1 MTTNNMATLQA
12 HLFDV
17 LQGVKEGKIDVERAN
32 AVCAVSQQL
41 INTVKAESD
50 FGHRTG
56 LAVSSSMIEVKT
68 PSPVAIAAAE
78 AARATGQV
86 VRSGLISTEPA
97 APPLPAPT
105 AAQPLAAPT
114 TAAPASVTR
123 THTERGTVIERE
135 GNRTR
140 HILK

>member
-1 MTTNNMATLQA
+1 MKTMDDLRSVI
-12 HLFDV
+12 FDTINDV
-17 LQGVKEGKIDVERAN
+17 RKSKIDAATARAISDLAQN
-32 AVCAVSQQL
+32 V
-41 INTVKAESD
+41 INSAKAEAD
-50 FGHRTG
+50 Y
-56 LAVSSSMIEVKT
+56 
-68 PSPVAIAAAE
+68 
-78 AARATGQV
+78 ARATGQV

-105 AAQPLAAPT
+105 AAHPLAAPT
-114 TAAPASVTR
+114 AAAPTSVTR

>member
-1 MTTNNMATLQA
+1 MKTMDDLRSVI
-12 HLFDV
+12 FDTIDDV
-17 LQGVKEGKIDVERAN
+17 RKSKIDAATARAISDLAQN
-32 AVCAVSQQL
+32 V
-41 INTVKAESD
+41 INSAKAEAD
-50 FGHRTG
+50 Y
-56 LAVSSSMIEVKT
+56 
-68 PSPVAIAAAE
+68 
-78 AARATGQV
+78 ARATGQV

-114 TAAPASVTR
+114 AAAPASVTR
-123 THTERGTVIERE
+123 THTDRGTVIERE

>member
-1 MTTNNMATLQA
+1 MKTMDDLRSVI
-12 HLFDV
+12 FDTIDDV
-17 LQGVKEGKIDVERAN
+17 RKSKIDAATARAISDLAQN
-32 AVCAVSQQL
+32 V
-41 INTVKAESD
+41 INSAKAEAD
-50 FGHRTG
+50 Y
-56 LAVSSSMIEVKT
+56 
-68 PSPVAIAAAE
+68 
-78 AARATGQV
+78 ARATGQV

-114 TAAPASVTR
+114 AAAPASVTR

>member
-1 MTTNNMATLQA
+1 MKTMDDLRSVI
-12 HLFDV
+12 FDTIDDV
-17 LQGVKEGKIDVERAN
+17 RKSKIDAATARAISDLAQN
-32 AVCAVSQQL
+32 V
-41 INTVKAESD
+41 INSAKAEAD
-50 FGHRTG
+50 Y
-56 LAVSSSMIEVKT
+56 
-68 PSPVAIAAAE
+68 
-78 AARATGQV
+78 ARATGQV

-114 TAAPASVTR
+114 AAAPASVTR

-140 HILK
+140 LILK

>member
-1 MTTNNMATLQA
+1 MKTMDDLRSVI
-12 HLFDV
+12 FDTIDDV
-17 LQGVKEGKIDVERAN
+17 RKSKIDAATARAISDLAQN
-32 AVCAVSQQL
+32 V
-41 INTVKAESD
+41 INSAKAEAD
-50 FGHRTG
+50 Y
-56 LAVSSSMIEVKT
+56 
-68 PSPVAIAAAE
+68 
-78 AARATGQV
+78 ARATGQV

-114 TAAPASVTR
+114 AAAPTSVTR

>member
-1 MTTNNMATLQA
+1 MKTMDDLRSVI
-12 HLFDV
+12 FDTIDDV
-17 LQGVKEGKIDVERAN
+17 RKSKIDAATARAISDLAQN
-32 AVCAVSQQL
+32 V
-41 INTVKAESD
+41 INSAKAEAD
-50 FGHRTG
+50 Y
-56 LAVSSSMIEVKT
+56 
-68 PSPVAIAAAE
+68 
-78 AARATGQV
+78 ARATGQV

-105 AAQPLAAPT
+105 AAHPLAAPT
-114 TAAPASVTR
+114 AAAPASVTR

>member
-1 MTTNNMATLQA
+1 MKTMDDLRSVI
-12 HLFDV
+12 FDTIDDV
-17 LQGVKEGKIDVERAN
+17 RKSKIDAATARAISDLAQN
-32 AVCAVSQQL
+32 V
-41 INTVKAESD
+41 INSAKAEAD
-50 FGHRTG
+50 Y
-56 LAVSSSMIEVKT
+56 
-68 PSPVAIAAAE
+68 
-78 AARATGQV
+78 ARATGQV

-114 TAAPASVTR
+114 AAAPTSVTR
-123 THTERGTVIERE
+123 THTDRGTVIERE